1 MNYILDDLS
10 LYTNKRFR
18 SSEIIIEVWRL
29 IESELLYSIGLSK
42 NLIISI
48 YIDNDSV
55 ILTCTSEY
63 NVICSIRKNF
73 NIDHILT
80 TMSEL
85 SITTTINLNVSNK
98 NNISY
103 KKCSFYYEK
112 DNKEDDGTV
121 EIECDANYNITSYNK
136 LKTEIISVISKEL
149 QFLIH
154 RNVLNSNI
162 DSCDISHID
171 SEFEFLN
178 VHANL
183 ENKNIY
189 KIVSKFLSLRKIN
202 KIDATKIYNL
212 LDRIKNE

>member
-1 MNYILDDLS
+1 MDYILDDLS
-10 LYTNKRFR
+10 LYSNKRFR
-18 SSEIIIEVWRL
+18 SSEVVIEVWNL
-29 IESELLYSIGLSK
+29 IESELLYAIGLSK
-42 NLIISI
+42 KLIISI
-48 YIDNDSV
+48 YVDNDSV

-80 TMSEL
+80 TMSDL
-85 SITTTINLNVSNK
+85 SITITISLNVSNK
-98 NNISY
+98 NNLFY

-112 DNKEDDGTV
+112 DNKEDDGTI
-121 EIECDANYNITSYNK
+121 EIECDANYNITSYNE
-136 LKTEIISVISKEL
+136 LKTEIVSVISKEL

-162 DSCDISHID
+162 ESCDISHID

-178 VHANL
+178 VYSKL
-183 ENKNIY
+183 KNKNIY
-189 KIVSKFLSLRKIN
+189 KIISKFLFLNKIN
-202 KIDATKIYNL
+202 KIDAVKIYNL